1 MSEKDRQ
8 TKLIGLRL
16 EHRRLQQEEK
26 HDEANEMI
34 SKLLGDQKGNYKKAM
49 NKNDVILRYLN
60 INVVMG
66 SGVNMLSHMSYCIC
80 NVNCSFVLFYDCK
93 YMDFNDHMDICDF

>member
-8 TKLIGLRL
+8 TKLVGLRL

-26 HDEANEMI
+26 QDEANEMI

-60 INVVMG
+60 INVVIIIIIIIFIRYQ
-66 SGVNMLSHMSYCIC
+66 SYILIKHDK
-80 NVNCSFVLFYDCK
+80 NNK
-93 YMDFNDHMDICDF
+93 HN